1 MLTTGIDLA
10 ADDAKTAIA
19 AIRWSGT
26 SAQASAQVDEL
37 VVGADDAAVLD
48 AIRRCDKAGV
58 DCPLGWPATF
68 VKFVVA
74 QEAGDLVLPQDSAGR
89 AWRRSL
95 AYRRTDLAIHE
106 ALGIW
111 PMSVA
116 ADRIA
121 HVAMRCAGLLARL
134 AADGLPVDRSGAGVV
149 VEVYPAASL
158 RRWGLE
164 PFRRYKGT
172 ANAERLDA
180 LVSALAAAA
189 PWLRLG
195 AYEAVC
201 RRCDHA
207 LDAVLAAL
215 TARAAALGQTA
226 PPSGEEAAVEG
237 WIALPDRP
245 LDDLRGT

>member
-1 MLTTGIDLA
+1 MRTIGIDLA

-19 AIRWSGT
+19 AIRWSGG
-26 SAQASAQVDEL
+26 SAEVEQLD
-37 VVGADDAAVLD
+37 VGADDTAVLD
-48 AIRRCDKAGV
+48 AIRRSDKAGI
-58 DCPLGWPATF
+58 DSPLGWPVPF
-68 VKFVVA
+68 VKFVAA
-74 QEAGDLVLPQDSAGR
+74 QEAGDLVLPQDPAGR
-89 AWRRSL
+89 EWRRSL
-95 AYRRTDLAIHE
+95 AYRRTDLAVHE

-134 AADGLPVDRSGAGVV
+134 AAEGLPVDRAGAGVV

-172 ANAERLDA
+172 ANAERLDL
-180 LVSALAAAA
+180 LVSCLTSAA

-195 AYEAVC
+195 ASEAGC
-201 RRCDHA
+201 RRSDHA
-207 LDAVLAAL
+207 FDAVLAAL
-215 TARAAALGQTA
+215 TARAAALGQTTA
-226 PPSGEEAAVEG
+226 PEGSEAAVEG
-237 WIALPDRP
+237 WIALPVAP
-245 LDDLRGT
+245 LDTLRGS